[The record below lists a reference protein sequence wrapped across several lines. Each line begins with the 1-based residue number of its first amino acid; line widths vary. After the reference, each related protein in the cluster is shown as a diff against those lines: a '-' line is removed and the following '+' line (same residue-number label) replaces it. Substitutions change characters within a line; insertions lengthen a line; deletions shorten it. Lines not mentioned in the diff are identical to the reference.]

1 MSRQGPGAGAVVLVI
16 ACLACAQAVEISQCS
31 GALGMQ
37 SRAIPDQDISAS
49 SSFHVGNVGPHRARI
64 RTEGHG
70 GAWCPEH
77 QATADPSEW
86 LQVELHTVHV
96 ITAVETQGRFGNG
109 QGQEYAEAF
118 ILEYWRPSL
127 DKWVRYRDQEGEE
140 VLKGNHNPYTEEKR
154 ELSPPIWAS
163 RIRFL
168 PYSYH
173 RRTVCMRVELYGC
186 VWTGGIV
193 SYAMPQGDK
202 RGASW
207 EFFDTSYDGP
217 WDPQLHSGLG
227 QLTDTLVGAD
237 NFKMSYY
244 ETDKGGQ
251 GWVGWR
257 NDSRNGQPIEIVFE
271 FDKVREFTS
280 MDIYCNNQFTKEV
293 QVFSEAQIMFS
304 VSGEHFPGQPI
315 TFTTMEDRIFESS
328 RNVSIKL
335 HHRVGRFVKLRLHF
349 SAKWMLISEISFNSF
364 VASGNFT
371 DDNHIPDAVAPPADR
386 VQDDIY
392 VERVVNS
399 KVLPPVQQGASS
411 SSSSDLP
418 ESAALPP
425 APPPRHP
432 ETPISAVEKE
442 DTTYVAVIIGIL
454 MAVVIILLVA
464 VFLVYTRSR
473 HRKGFLGALISKTTS
488 SSAHH
493 HHQYQG
499 HHLSS
504 LKKAPSFAG
513 SYGVVKD
520 FEHKSYLVATAGAG
534 GGGQKSTLL
543 SNGGSHGGSGVSL
556 PPAGANGDMAHL
568 LDSKCNYYHEP
579 FPFYSYSTVVSEL
592 RKNGTPVLAETQYAV
607 PETTPSNSTPL
618 LAAEDTLPGLP
629 PFPGPPPPPG
639 PPSGPPSLSALDTM
653 SPMGVGSS
661 ATLGGP
667 LGGGGGGGGTLG
679 SFAFGSS
686 DNKGNSLHSRKGS
699 LSDDGMKNKREVM
712 RSLKKRLQS
721 VTVPEFARHRLRM
734 LARLGE
740 GAFGTLYVAEA
751 EGIPDYGGGN
761 SMDTRLVAVKFLN
774 QGASEKEKLD
784 FQRDVRLLSALE
796 DPNLARVLGLCTRG
810 EPLCVALEYLPHG
823 DLHRYLSSRSPDM
836 YADPRALK
844 AGAEGGPTTLGF
856 GTLMYMATQVASGMK
871 YLESLNFVHRDLA
884 ARNCLVGDDYLVKIS
899 DFGTDNDVFAA
910 DYYRPEGNLS
920 LPVRWMAA
928 ESLFLGK
935 YSTKSD
941 VWAFAVTLWEMLHYC
956 RVAPYPELSSP
967 QVVAN
972 LANLHQGDPGLFS
985 PLPMPPL
992 PPAARDVYSLM
1003 CECWRPQ
1010 ESERP
1015 SFREIHLFL
1024 QRKNLGYSPASTS
1037 CSSPAT
1043 SAAAAAAALS

>member
-1 MSRQGPGAGAVVLVI
+1 MPPTGGAAGPVGLVLAIAYLAGVGAFDT
-16 ACLACAQAVEISQCS
+16 SQCTA
-31 GALGMQ
+31 ALGMQ

-70 GAWCPEH
+70 GAWCPQQ

-86 LQVELHTVHV
+86 LQVELHSVHV

-154 ELSPPIWAS
+154 VLLPPIWAS
-163 RIRFL
+163 RLRFL

-186 VWTGGIV
+186 PWRGGVV

-217 WDPQLHSGLG
+217 WDPQPHKGLG
-227 QLTDTLVGAD
+227 QLTDTIYGDD

-244 ETDKGGQ
+244 ESDKGGQ

-257 NDSRNGQPIEIVFE
+257 NDSRAGQPVEIVFE
-271 FDKVREFTS
+271 FDTVREFRS
-280 MDIYCNNQFTKEV
+280 MDIFCNNQFTKEV
-293 QVFSEAQIMFS
+293 QVFSEAQVMFS
-304 VSGEHFPGQPI
+304 VSGHNFPGQPI
-315 TFTTMEDRIFESS
+315 TYTYREDRIFESS

-349 SAKWMLISEISFNSF
+349 ANKWMLISEISFDSV
-364 VASGNFT
+364 VAHGNFS
-371 DDNHIPDAVAPPADR
+371 DENHILLPDVEPPSDR
-386 VQDDIY
+386 VQDDVF
-392 VERVVNS
+392 VE
-399 KVLPPVQQGASS
+399 KVLNKASPS
-411 SSSSDLP
+411 PTLHAGGSPTRSSSDQGA
-418 ESAALPP
+418 ESPAAQPP
-425 APPPRHP
+425 QQP

-473 HRKGFLGALISKTTS
+473 HRKGFLGALISKTS

-493 HHQYQG
+493 HQG

-534 GGGQKSTLL
+534 GQKSTLL
-543 SNGGSHGGSGVSL
+543 TNGGTLGGSGVSL
-556 PPAGANGDMAHL
+556 PQSGANGDMTHL

-592 RKNGTPVLAETQYAV
+592 RKNGAPVLNETQYAV

-618 LAAEDTLPGLP
+618 LAPEDTLPGLP
-629 PFPGPPPPPG
+629 PFPGPAPS
-639 PPSGPPSLSALDTM
+639 PSGPPSDAM
-653 SPMGVGSS
+653 SPMTATGMGGIGSS
-661 ATLGGP
+661 ATLGGA
-667 LGGGGGGGGTLG
+667 LGGTLG
-679 SFAFGSS
+679 AGGFAFASSASDKGS
-686 DNKGNSLHSRKGS
+686 SLHSRKGS
-699 LSDDGMKNKREVM
+699 LSDDGLKTKREVM

-751 EGIPDYGGGN
+751 EGIADYGGGG
-761 SMDTRLVAVKFLN
+761 STGARLVAVKFLN

-836 YADPRALK
+836 YADPRSLK
-844 AGAEGGPTTLGF
+844 ADPPTTLGF
-856 GTLMYMATQVASGMK
+856 GTLLYMATQVASGMK

-899 DFGTDNDVFAA
+899 DFGTDNEVFAA
-910 DYYRPEGNLS
+910 DYYRPEGNLA

-928 ESLFLGK
+928 ESLFMGK

-972 LANLHQGDPGLFS
+972 LAHLHQGDERLFN
-985 PLPMPPL
+985 PLPLPPL

-1024 QRKNLGYSPASTS
+1024 QRKNLGYSPTGMGSMAMGSMAS
-1037 CSSPAT
+1037 
-1043 SAAAAAAALS
+1043 AAAAALS